1 MAVHGPSINV
11 DPDAI
16 HDNVADE
23 IGVIAEKLTPI
34 AADEIIIEDSADSNN
49 KKKIQVGNLPP
60 TTSNDSDALHDNIAG
75 EIDAVAE
82 KVAPIAADILVIED
96 SADSNNKKKVQAGN
110 LPVPSH
116 THTESEISDLDHI
129 DADAIHDNVAGEID
143 SVSLKA
149 APVPGDQLLIED
161 SADVNN
167 KKKVTV
173 GSLPFTATGHT
184 HSESDITDLDH
195 TDTNALHDNVAG
207 EITGIPNKAAPV
219 TADNIVLEDSAD
231 SNNKKSATIGTLPFS
246 PTGHT
251 HTESEI
257 SDLDHTDADAI
268 HDNVSGEIN
277 AVSEKATPI
286 GADLILIE
294 DSADSNSKKRI
305 QISNLPGGGGGDADA
320 IHDNVAG
327 EITAIASKGTPVN
340 ADTIVIE
347 DSAAA
352 DAKKSVTIGNLPFA
366 APSHTHTESE
376 ISDLDHTDADALHDN
391 VAGEI
396 SLITNKTT
404 PIGADLLVI
413 EDSAATNAKKNVL
426 IGSLPF
432 TAPGHTHTE
441 SDITDLVHPFMEGW
455 VKGLDMTFA
464 SVSTVSIEAGKCR
477 DSADGFNIINTA
489 TRTADI
495 TTSGLNGLDTGTEAV
510 STWYALFIIDDS
522 TGSNTEGAL
531 LSLSSTAPTLPGGYD
546 VFKRVGWVR
555 NNASGDFIKFIQ
567 TRTNDFRKVFYD
579 EEITNLTVLSLGSAT
594 IYTGVSLAAFVPP
607 TSLEPIL
614 ALVIAPDDRGDF
626 LEIRPTGSTM
636 DNTTYKFNGIDD
648 KNNSGYGIQE
658 TICSNLQNI
667 EYRVTQAS
675 DDASIGVV
683 GYYDQL

>member
-23 IGVIAEKLTPI
+23 IGVIAEKVTPI

-49 KKKIQVGNLPP
+49 KKK
-60 TTSNDSDALHDNIAG
+60 
-75 EIDAVAE
+75 
-82 KVAPIAADILVIED
+82 
-96 SADSNNKKKVQAGN
+96 VQAGN
-110 LPVPSH
+110 LPVAS
-116 THTESEISDLDHI
+116 
-129 DADAIHDNVAGEID
+129 
-143 SVSLKA
+143 
-149 APVPGDQLLIED
+149 
-161 SADVNN
+161 
-167 KKKVTV
+167 
-173 GSLPFTATGHT
+173 
-184 HSESDITDLDH
+184 
-195 TDTNALHDNVAG
+195 
-207 EITGIPNKAAPV
+207 
-219 TADNIVLEDSAD
+219 
-231 SNNKKSATIGTLPFS
+231 
-246 PTGHT
+246 HT

-277 AVSEKATPI
+277 AVSEKTTPI

-305 QISNLPGGGGGDADA
+305 QISNLPGGGDADA

-327 EITAIASKGTPVN
+327 EITAITSKGTPVN

-347 DSAAA
+347 DSTAA

-455 VKGLDMTFA
+455 VKGLEMTFA

-477 DSADGFNIINTA
+477 DSANGFNIINTA

-636 DNTTYKFNGIDD
+636 DNATYKFNGIDD
-648 KNNSGYGIQE
+648 KNKSGYGIQE

>member
-23 IGVIAEKLTPI
+23 IGVIAEKVTPI

-110 LPVPSH
+110 LPVAS
-116 THTESEISDLDHI
+116 
-129 DADAIHDNVAGEID
+129 
-143 SVSLKA
+143 
-149 APVPGDQLLIED
+149 
-161 SADVNN
+161 
-167 KKKVTV
+167 
-173 GSLPFTATGHT
+173 
-184 HSESDITDLDH
+184 
-195 TDTNALHDNVAG
+195 
-207 EITGIPNKAAPV
+207 
-219 TADNIVLEDSAD
+219 
-231 SNNKKSATIGTLPFS
+231 
-246 PTGHT
+246 HT

-277 AVSEKATPI
+277 AVSEKTTPI

-305 QISNLPGGGGGDADA
+305 QISNLPGGGDADA

-327 EITAIASKGTPVN
+327 EITAITSKGTPVN

-347 DSAAA
+347 DSTAA

-455 VKGLDMTFA
+455 VKGLEMTFA

-477 DSADGFNIINTA
+477 DSANGFNIINTA

-636 DNTTYKFNGIDD
+636 DNATYKFNGIDD
-648 KNNSGYGIQE
+648 KNKSGYGIQE

>member
-23 IGVIAEKLTPI
+23 IGVIAEKVAPI

-96 SADSNNKKKVQAGN
+96 SADSNNKKKVQEGN
-110 LPVPSH
+110 LPVASH

-195 TDTNALHDNVAG
+195 TDTNAL
-207 EITGIPNKAAPV
+207 
-219 TADNIVLEDSAD
+219 
-231 SNNKKSATIGTLPFS
+231 
-246 PTGHT
+246 
-251 HTESEI
+251 
-257 SDLDHTDADAI
+257 
-268 HDNVSGEIN
+268 
-277 AVSEKATPI
+277 
-286 GADLILIE
+286 
-294 DSADSNSKKRI
+294 
-305 QISNLPGGGGGDADA
+305 
-320 IHDNVAG
+320 HDNVAG

-426 IGSLPF
+426 IG
-432 TAPGHTHTE
+432 
-441 SDITDLVHPFMEGW
+441 
-455 VKGLDMTFA
+455 
-464 SVSTVSIEAGKCR
+464 
-477 DSADGFNIINTA
+477 
-489 TRTADI
+489 
-495 TTSGLNGLDTGTEAV
+495 
-510 STWYALFIIDDS
+510 
-522 TGSNTEGAL
+522 
-531 LSLSSTAPTLPGGYD
+531 
-546 VFKRVGWVR
+546 
-555 NNASGDFIKFIQ
+555 
-567 TRTNDFRKVFYD
+567 
-579 EEITNLTVLSLGSAT
+579 
-594 IYTGVSLAAFVPP
+594 
-607 TSLEPIL
+607 
-614 ALVIAPDDRGDF
+614 
-626 LEIRPTGSTM
+626 
-636 DNTTYKFNGIDD
+636 
-648 KNNSGYGIQE
+648 
-658 TICSNLQNI
+658 
-667 EYRVTQAS
+667 
-675 DDASIGVV
+675 
-683 GYYDQL
+683 

>member
-23 IGVIAEKLTPI
+23 IGVIAEKVAPI

-110 LPVPSH
+110 LPVASH

-195 TDTNALHDNVAG
+195 TDTNAL
-207 EITGIPNKAAPV
+207 
-219 TADNIVLEDSAD
+219 
-231 SNNKKSATIGTLPFS
+231 
-246 PTGHT
+246 
-251 HTESEI
+251 
-257 SDLDHTDADAI
+257 
-268 HDNVSGEIN
+268 
-277 AVSEKATPI
+277 
-286 GADLILIE
+286 
-294 DSADSNSKKRI
+294 
-305 QISNLPGGGGGDADA
+305 
-320 IHDNVAG
+320 HDNVAG

-455 VKGLDMTFA
+455 VKGLEMTFA

-477 DSADGFNIINTA
+477 DSANGFNIINTA

-636 DNTTYKFNGIDD
+636 DNATYKFNGIDD
-648 KNNSGYGIQE
+648 KNKSGYGIQE